1 MKKNIAIIILIIIIA
16 IVSLVFFIREGI
28 NLSNINRLKQS
39 MLEKEADH
47 EIEVVEMI
55 LTIDGIFKHYQKLL
69 GDYREAAYET
79 KQSGILSWSD
89 FEITAYT
96 SNECGTVTSTGL
108 DLTKQYNKYLNVC
121 AIDPEVVPYGSIL
134 LIEFA
139 NGEIKPYLAMD
150 CGYEIKGNDIDI
162 YMTDTGKAMEFGRQ
176 KLRVAVI
183 N

>member
-1 MKKNIAIIILIIIIA
+1 MKKNIVIIILIFLIIA
-16 IVSLVFFIREGI
+16 VSLAFFIREGV
-28 NLSNINRLKQS
+28 NLSKINRLEQS
-39 MLEKEADH
+39 MSDKEADH

-176 KLRVAVI
+176 KLRVMVI